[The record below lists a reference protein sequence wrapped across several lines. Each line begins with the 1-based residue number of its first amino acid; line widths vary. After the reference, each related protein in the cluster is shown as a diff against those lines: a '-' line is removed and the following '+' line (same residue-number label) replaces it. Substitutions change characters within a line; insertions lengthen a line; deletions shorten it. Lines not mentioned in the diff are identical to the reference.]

1 MCGVGF
7 TTPPQMLAPA
17 SRLNLFEQNLEKSF
31 LLQYLFDLLY
41 VLPALIYAPVFF
53 LKSRRAGESPSLLFS
68 ERLGCISSKKLSR
81 LQGKRILWVHA
92 VSVGEVMVARRFIE
106 SLRSLASE
114 AKLQSA
120 ASYRPFDHFV
130 LTTVTPTGQKLA
142 RQSEASDLTA
152 IYVPFDFS
160 FCVRSFLNR
169 IKPEALVLVE
179 TEIWPNL
186 ILNSM
191 NKKLPIFLINA
202 RLSQKS
208 LDGYRLVSALFARV
222 FSGITR
228 VFAQGAVDGERFH
241 ALGVDA
247 SKIEITGNIKFDT
260 AIPEKTIEVVS
271 RKKFGLSEAN
281 QVWIAGSTHPGEEKK
296 LFDIFLKLRE
306 KHLNLK
312 LILAPR
318 HVERT
323 DALLRELSA
332 KNVLIQRW
340 STHQLP
346 SPWDVLVVDQIGVLK
361 DAYAL
366 GNFVFMGGSWIPHGG
381 QNPIEP
387 AVFNLPILHGPH
399 VFNFKQVYEILDA
412 AGAATCV
419 LDSESCFEKV
429 VSFLNHPDQAAQTG
443 RLAGETVGKYRGA
456 SARQARRVMESL
468 NERKSES

>member
-1 MCGVGF
+1 MRF
-7 TTPPQMLAPA
+7 
-17 SRLNLFEQNLEKSF
+17 
-31 LLQYLFDLLY
+31 LFDLLY

-53 LKSRRAGESPSLLFS
+53 LKSRRAGESPSRLFS
-68 ERLGCISSKKLSR
+68 ERLGRISSKTLSR
-81 LQGKRILWVHA
+81 LQGKRVLWVHA

-106 SLRSLASE
+106 SMRSMASE
-114 AKLQSA
+114 ANLQPTA
-120 ASYRPFDHFV
+120 MRCPIDHFV

-142 RQSEASDLTA
+142 RQFEAADLTA

-160 FCVRSFLNR
+160 LCVRSFLNA

-228 VFAQGAVDGERFH
+228 VFAQEAVDGERFH

-260 AIPEKTIEVVS
+260 AMPVQTSETVS
-271 RKKFGLSEAN
+271 RKKFGLSESN
-281 QVWIAGSTHPGEEKK
+281 QVWVAGSTHAGEENK
-296 LFDIFLKLRE
+296 LFDVFLKLRE
-306 KHLNLK
+306 KYLDLK

-323 DALLRELSA
+323 DALLRELSRE
-332 KNVLIQRW
+332 NVLIQRL
-340 STHQLP
+340 STYQL
-346 SPWDVLVVDQIGVLK
+346 SLPWDVLVVDQIGVLK
-361 DAYAL
+361 DVYAL
-366 GNFVFMGGSWIPHGG
+366 GDFVFMGGSWIPHGG

-399 VFNFKQVYEILDA
+399 VFNFKQVYEVLDV

-419 LDSESCFEKV
+419 LDTESCFDKI
-429 VSFLNHPDQAAQTG
+429 VSFLNHPDQAAQVG
-443 RLAGETVGKYRGA
+443 RIAGETVGKYRGA
-456 SARQARRVMESL
+456 SAQQARRVMESL
-468 NERKSES
+468 NERKSET